1 MIVKHLKSGKC
12 AKCGQVQDYFVFDEI
27 YNTLD
32 LATYLVFKTV
42 NINICNNCG
51 YINDDLEKENGIMLS
66 LTLQNPQD
74 QEQDILRQV
83 EVLKQYSKCVKNPLK
98 MLRVKANIFKLN
110 KLAFDKFLTENY
122 SKKDELIQNRLADC
136 HNRLLEQAREII
148 SLSKENEDSD
158 FAKCLAVEM
167 FGFVGE
173 TKQAEDMLNTLDV
186 KPDLKDY
193 LLESI
198 ELGGNN

>member
-1 MIVKHLKSGKC
+1 MIVKHLKTGKC
-12 AKCGQVQDYFVFDEI
+12 AKCGQNQEYFVFDEI

-42 NINICNNCG
+42 NINVCNSCG
-51 YINDDLEKENGIMLS
+51 YVNDDLEKDNGILLS

-74 QEQDILRQV
+74 QEQDILKQV

-110 KLAFDKFLTENY
+110 KIAFDKFLAENY
-122 SKKDELIQNRLADC
+122 AKKDELVQNRLADC
-136 HNRLLEQAREII
+136 HNRLLELAKEII
-148 SLSKENEDSD
+148 ALAKENSESD

-167 FGFVGE
+167 LGYIGE
-173 TKQAEDMLNTLDV
+173 TKQAEDMLSTIDAKN
-186 KPDLKDY
+186 DLNDY
-193 LLESI
+193 LLECI
-198 ELGGNN
+198 ELGGRN